1 MNILSISFLAV
12 FTLIYLMY
20 WLLGRN
26 LKVQNLFLLL
36 VSYSLYALWDIKA
49 LALLFSITVLSYL
62 AARLLDSEKK
72 YARKAI
78 MIAVIVIN
86 IGVLF
91 AFKYYDFFASEF
103 CRLLS
108 INNDKVLLNLVLP
121 VGISFYVFTTTGYV
135 IDIYRKIR
143 PAEKN
148 VLNYVSF
155 ISFFPLIL
163 SGPIERSNGLLPQ
176 FSAKRVFSYSQQ
188 TEGVQQ
194 VAWGFFKKLVLA
206 DNCAMVVNVAFSN
219 YAVLPASSLW
229 VGAILYSFQ
238 IYFDFSGY
246 SDIAIGLSKLLG
258 FKVRRNFN
266 YPYISINISDFW
278 RRWHMSLQQWFTDY
292 IYFPLGGSRCSTFR
306 TLFNTFVVFTIC
318 GIWHGANWTF
328 IVWGVYNAFLFIPYI
343 LFIKGKTKKTVDSNA
358 KLPTGV
364 DAIQMLVTFFFV
376 TIGWV
381 MFNSPSL
388 SDAFSY
394 IIAGFNAS
402 LLSAPIGIG
411 LGDFWLIG
419 VLIIVVLLL
428 EWMQKDKE
436 FALLFKAPGWVK
448 VACIYAIVALMVFCK
463 AGASDFIY
471 VQF

>member
-12 FTLIYLMY
+12 FILVYLIY

-26 LKVQNLFLLL
+26 LKLQNIFLLL
-36 VSYSLYALWDIKA
+36 VSYGLYALWDIKA
-49 LALLFSITVLSYL
+49 LALLFSITILSYF
-62 AARLLDSEKK
+62 AAKLLDGDKK
-72 YARKAI
+72 CARKTI
-78 MIAVIVIN
+78 MITVIVIN
-86 IGVLF
+86 LGVLF
-91 AFKYYDFFASEF
+91 AFKYYDFFALEL

-108 INNDKVLLNLVLP
+108 IQSDKVLLNLVLP
-121 VGISFYVFTTTGYV
+121 VGISFYIFTTTGYV

-148 VLNYVSF
+148 VLNYMSF

-176 FSAKRVFSYSQQ
+176 FSSKRSFLYTQQ

-194 VAWGFFKKLVLA
+194 VAWGFLKKLVIA
-206 DNCAMVVNVAFSN
+206 DNCAMIVNVAFAN
-219 YAVLPASSLW
+219 YAALPASSLW

-246 SDIAIGLSKLLG
+246 SDIAIGFSKLLG

-266 YPYISINISDFW
+266 YPYFSINISDFW

-292 IYFPLGGSRCSTFR
+292 IYFPLGGSRCSTGR
-306 TLFNTFVVFTIC
+306 SILNTFVVFAVC

-328 IVWGVYNAFLFIPYI
+328 IVWGLYNALLFVPYI
-343 LFIKGKTKKTVDSNA
+343 LFFKGKTKKTIDA
-358 KLPTGV
+358 KTTLPSV
-364 DAIQMLVTFFFV
+364 SDVFQILVTFLFV

-381 MFNSPSL
+381 LFNSPSL
-388 SDAFSY
+388 YDGVNY
-394 IIAGFNAS
+394 IASCFNS
-402 LLSAPIGIG
+402 TLFTAPVGIG
-411 LGDFWLIG
+411 LGDFWLVG
-419 VLIIVVLLL
+419 LLIISVLFL
-428 EWMQKDKE
+428 EWTQKDKE
-436 FALLFKAPGWVK
+436 FALLFKAPGWLK
-448 VACIYAIVALMVFCK
+448 VICIYAIIFLMVFCK